1 MSEGMKG
8 GLGGA
13 MRAIKPDTT
22 NQTPQCVLKLAGI
35 LGEKVAVMTKNLW
48 AGGGSFTGI
57 IRILGA
63 RLRLGSGG
71 RSAEPQPGQ
80 HANRLKSPC
89 VRMLGAQRYHRI

>member
-1 MSEGMKG
+1 
-8 GLGGA
+8 

-22 NQTPQCVLKLAGI
+22 NQTLQCVLKLAGI

-48 AGGGSFTGI
+48 AGGGSFTEI

-63 RLRLGSGG
+63 RLRLGGG
-71 RSAEPQPGQ
+71 GGGSAEPQPGQ

-89 VRMLGAQRYHRI
+89 VRMLGAQCDHHI

>member
-1 MSEGMKG
+1 
-8 GLGGA
+8 

-22 NQTPQCVLKLAGI
+22 NQTLQCVLKLAGI

-63 RLRLGSGG
+63 RLRLGGGGG
-71 RSAEPQPGQ
+71 RGQPS
-80 HANRLKSPC
+80 LSP
-89 VRMLGAQRYHRI
+89 VSTLIA